1 MSTLRYLTAG
11 ESHGPALTAI
21 LEGVPAGLFLL
32 TEAINRDLIR
42 RQGGYGRGGRMK
54 IERDRVTLL
63 SGVRGGVT
71 LGSPISLLIQN
82 RDWEN
87 WSTIMGPGPE
97 ANTNERKVTRP
108 RPGHADLGGALKYR
122 HQDLRNVLER
132 ASARETAARVAVGSI
147 ARTILEQLG
156 VTVMAWVEQIGPVRS
171 TEASREVFEQWLTE
185 GSNFSGP
192 TDQSFLQSWRQR
204 IEKSPVYCPDVEA
217 SRKMVEAIDSA
228 REEGDTLGGIFV
240 ITAWGLPSGL
250 GSYVHWDRRLDG
262 RLAGAVMS
270 IPGIKGVEIGQGFEV
285 AQERGSKAHD
295 EIFYS
300 SQAGIYRETN
310 RAGGL
315 EGGVTNGQPL
325 VVRAA
330 MKPIPTLINPLRSVD
345 LETREAVFAAVER
358 SDVCAVP
365 AVSVVG
371 EAAVAFVLAQ
381 AVLERFSGDTME
393 ELQKDWADYFDYLR
407 KVRQ

>member
-228 REEGDTLGGIFV
+228 REEGDTLGEF
-240 ITAWGLPSGL
+240 L
-250 GSYVHWDRRLDG
+250 
-262 RLAGAVMS
+262 
-270 IPGIKGVEIGQGFEV
+270 
-285 AQERGSKAHD
+285 
-295 EIFYS
+295 
-300 SQAGIYRETN
+300 
-310 RAGGL
+310 
-315 EGGVTNGQPL
+315 
-325 VVRAA
+325 
-330 MKPIPTLINPLRSVD
+330 
-345 LETREAVFAAVER
+345 
-358 SDVCAVP
+358 
-365 AVSVVG
+365 
-371 EAAVAFVLAQ
+371 
-381 AVLERFSGDTME
+381 
-393 ELQKDWADYFDYLR
+393 
-407 KVRQ
+407 